1 MELIGKGLAPGLVI
15 PQPKIVFIGLLH
27 RKIVIVTSGKDNVKS

>member
-15 PQPKIVFIGLLH
+15 PQPKIVFIALIH
-27 RKIVIVTSGKDNVKS
+27 RKIVIVTSGKDNVNS